1 MRVTFEDGG
10 GGGGERRDAAPEP
23 SARPLGRAIGRGVR
37 GHCPTCG
44 TGRLFAGYLAVAPA
58 CDICGERFS
67 GHRADDL
74 PPYLT
79 ILVVGH
85 VVVSGLL
92 IGERLYQ
99 PDVTLALAFWLPVT
113 VVLTLALLRPIKGGV
128 VALQWA
134 LRLHGFAAAGA
145 QGREPPSPTRFD
157 PPPPAADSRP
167 SPSAPSRPPKSP
179 E

>member
-10 GGGGERRDAAPEP
+10 GAGGGREDAAPEA
-23 SARPLGRAIGRGVR
+23 SARPLGRAIGRGMR
-37 GHCPTCG
+37 GRCPACG

-58 CDICGERFS
+58 CSICDERFS

-92 IGERLYQ
+92 VGERLLH

-113 VVLTLALLRPIKGGV
+113 VMLTLLLLRPIKGGV

-134 LRLHGFAAAGA
+134 LRLHGFAAPAGHA
-145 QGREPPSPTRFD
+145 HAPPSLLD
-157 PPPPAADSRP
+157 PPPPAAGSRP
-167 SPSAPSRPPKSP
+167 SPSAPSRPPQSP